1 MTGKGWGAPATG
13 AMLYRITIAIDGTPG
28 GGSTVSLD
36 GWRAE
41 RIAAALLN
49 YADDEGYFNANPGL
63 VKAAC
68 SPLRESSVSTHTQLK
83 RLAEISGR
91 EACAW
96 WAAT

>member
-1 MTGKGWGAPATG
+1 MGRIRTIKPEFWTNESLSALSAETH
-13 AMLYRITIAIDGTPG
+13 ML
-28 GGSTVSLD
+28 
-36 GWRAE
+36 
-41 RIAAALLN
+41 AAALLN

-91 EACAW
+91 EACTW